1 MTVQASELTAA
12 VVQYIYS
19 DKVWD
24 ALAKRTALMTHLMGK
39 GKKTQNGGLYVQFP
53 IKLIKNAASGFIAG
67 TNALVSL
74 TPSAQLQY
82 GTLNWKYYNYNVNFT
97 LEDYTIANGATDM
110 ADFMANKVTG
120 GLNDAIRELAQQS
133 WATAATIPGSLGLNG
148 IGDIVAASGTA
159 YAGLTDTDYTPTDA
173 YLPYITTAATPNYA
187 AISDMIVT
195 TQSRSQQELIPDN
208 MLGFMNAKEYGY
220 FKASVQNQQIF
231 SEATVLKTGSPGFRV
246 DGVDFFLDAYCPGT
260 QDGSTADNYIVIFP
274 TDIMK
279 LFVRFGFGTK
289 SPFDGETKVPNQ
301 PIMSRQQYMALN
313 IVCNNRRLISV
324 GKVFK
329 V

>member
-1 MTVQASELTAA
+1 MTIQSNELAAS

-24 ALAKRTALMTHLMGK
+24 ALAKRTALMTHLTGK
-39 GKKTQNGGLYVQFP
+39 GKKAQNGGLYIQFP
-53 IKLIKNAASGFIAG
+53 IKIIKNAASGFISG
-67 TNALVSL
+67 TSATTSL

-110 ADFMANKVTG
+110 ADYMANKVTG
-120 GLNDAIRELAQQS
+120 ALNDAIRELAE
-133 WATAATIPGSLGLNG
+133 AAWGSASSSPLSLNG
-148 IGDIVAASGTA
+148 IEDMVAASGTS
-159 YAGLTDTDYTPTDA
+159 YAGLTDTDYTPADA
-173 YLPYITTAATPNYA
+173 YLPYISTASTPNYA
-187 AISDMIVT
+187 AISEMIVQ
-195 TQSRSQQELIPDN
+195 TQARAQQEILPDN
-208 MLGFMNAKEYGY
+208 MLGFMNAKEFSY
-220 FKASVQNQQIF
+220 FKASIQNQQIF

-279 LFVRFGFGTK
+279 LFVRFGFGSK

-301 PIMSRQQYMALN
+301 PILSRQHYMALN
-313 IVCNNRRLISV
+313 MACFNRRLISV